1 MSILDVLFCR
11 KELSMNT
18 NQATTSHER
27 AITAASGWV
36 MLPTL
41 IVLFI
46 GDVAL
51 ILFAIKDGVATTGQ
65 PHFGLLIPSLLLLPI
80 LSVMLSGFFTL
91 QPNEARVLVLFGDY
105 KGTVRTSGFH
115 WGNPFYTNGPRPMGL
130 FAQAAEMQSKLA
142 GMKAGTASS
151 SRKSLGRNK
160 ISLRAR
166 TLNGD
171 KLKVNDKRG
180 NPIEIAAVVV
190 WRVGDTAQATF
201 DVDNY
206 ENYVSTQSES
216 ALRNLASLYSYDYGE
231 EHEITLRSNVGEVSQ
246 ALRAE
251 LQERLAKA
259 GVVVDEAR
267 LTHLAYAPEI
277 AQAMLRRQQAE
288 AVIAA
293 RQKIVQGAVSMVDM
307 ALKELAEKHVVVLDD
322 ERKASMVSNLM
333 VVLCGEAEVH
343 PVINTGTLYN

>member
-1 MSILDVLFCR
+1 
-11 KELSMNT
+11 MNT
-18 NQATTSHER
+18 VQSTTSQER
-27 AITAASGWV
+27 AVSVQNGWI
-36 MLPTL
+36 MLP
-41 IVLFI
+41 VL
-46 GDVAL
+46 L
-51 ILFAIKDGVATTGQ
+51 ILLVGDIALLIFAIKDGIETTGQ
-65 PHFGLLIPSLLLLPI
+65 PHGWLVVLSLLLLPVCV
-80 LSVMLSGFFTL
+80 LLLTGFFTL
-91 QPNEARVLVLFGDY
+91 QPNEARVLILFGDY

-115 WGNPFYTNGPRPMGL
+115 WGNPFYTNGPGQLGML
-130 FAQAAEMQSKLA
+130 AQAAAREGKLA
-142 GMKAGTASS
+142 GTKAGTGAPAQ
-151 SRKSLGRNK
+151 KTMGRNK

-216 ALRNLASLYSYDYGE
+216 ALRHLASQYSYDYGE
-231 EHEITLRSNVGEVSQ
+231 EHEITLRSNVAEVSQ

-259 GVVVDEAR
+259 GVAVDEAR

-293 RQKIVQGAVSMVDM
+293 RQKIVQGAVSMVEM
-307 ALKELAEKHVVVLDD
+307 ALKDLADKHVVTLDD
-322 ERKASMVSNLM
+322 ERRASMVSNLM

>member
-1 MSILDVLFCR
+1 METGL
-11 KELSMNT
+11 K
-18 NQATTSHER
+18 QAAVSAER
-27 AITAASGWV
+27 VVHVQSGWT
-36 MLPTL
+36 MLP
-41 IVLFI
+41 VF
-46 GDVAL
+46 V
-51 ILFAIKDGVATTGQ
+51 
-65 PHFGLLIPSLLLLPI
+65 GLLLADIGFLIFAFQSGTSTWRVTFLILLLPI
-80 LSVMLSGFFTL
+80 CIVLLKGFFTL

-105 KGTVRTSGFH
+105 KGTVRSSGFH
-115 WGNPFYTNGPRPMGL
+115 WGNPFYTNGPRQVSA
-130 FAQAAEMQSKLA
+130 FS
-142 GMKAGTASS
+142 TAPLN
-151 SRKSLGRNK
+151 KSGGSAVSHHTLGRNK

-166 TLNGD
+166 TLNGE

-206 ENYVSTQSES
+206 ENYVLTQSES
-216 ALRNLASLYSYDYGE
+216 ALRHLASLYSYDYGE
-231 EHEITLRSNVGEVSQ
+231 DNEITLRSNVTEVSQ

-251 LQERLAKA
+251 LQDRLAKA
-259 GVVVDEAR
+259 GVTVDEAR

-307 ALKELAEKHVVVLDD
+307 ALKEIAEKQVLALDD
-322 ERKASMVSNLM
+322 ERKAAMVSNLM

-343 PVINTGTLYN
+343 PVLNTGTLYT

>member
-1 MSILDVLFCR
+1 METGL
-11 KELSMNT
+11 K
-18 NQATTSHER
+18 QAAVSAER
-27 AITAASGWV
+27 VVHVQSGWT
-36 MLPTL
+36 MLP
-41 IVLFI
+41 VF
-46 GDVAL
+46 V
-51 ILFAIKDGVATTGQ
+51 
-65 PHFGLLIPSLLLLPI
+65 GLLLADIGFLIFALQSGTSTWRVTFLILLLPI
-80 LSVMLSGFFTL
+80 CIVLLKGFFTL

-105 KGTVRTSGFH
+105 KGTVRSSGFH
-115 WGNPFYTNGPRPMGL
+115 WGNPFYTNGPRQVSA
-130 FAQAAEMQSKLA
+130 FS
-142 GMKAGTASS
+142 TAPLN
-151 SRKSLGRNK
+151 KSGGSAVSHHTLGRNK

-166 TLNGD
+166 TLSGE

-206 ENYVSTQSES
+206 ENYVLTQSES
-216 ALRNLASLYSYDYGE
+216 ALRHLASLYSYDYGE
-231 EHEITLRSNVGEVSQ
+231 DNEITLRSNVTEVSQ

-251 LQERLAKA
+251 LQDRLAKA
-259 GVVVDEAR
+259 GVTVDEAR

-307 ALKELAEKHVVVLDD
+307 ALKEIAEKQVLALDD
-322 ERKASMVSNLM
+322 ERKAAMVSNLM

-343 PVINTGTLYN
+343 PVLNTGTLYT